1 MPASTT
7 PMMLVHV
14 YSDTPMYGAR
24 MRPATSS
31 RMSVQQLAT
40 NTTRYADGRDISEPC
55 SLSIMSSL
63 AQGQQVLTPQAD
75 GHDTGGDAGRQ
86 QQDAYP
92 QRPDRRGAHRRD

>member
-1 MPASTT
+1 MPANTT

-40 NTTRYADGRDISEPC
+40 NTTRYADGRDIGEPC
-55 SLSIMSSL
+55 SLSIMSLL

-75 GHDTGGDAGRQ
+75 GHHTGGDAAGQ
-86 QQDAYP
+86 QQEANPEWAY
-92 QRPDRRGAHRRD
+92 RRAAHR